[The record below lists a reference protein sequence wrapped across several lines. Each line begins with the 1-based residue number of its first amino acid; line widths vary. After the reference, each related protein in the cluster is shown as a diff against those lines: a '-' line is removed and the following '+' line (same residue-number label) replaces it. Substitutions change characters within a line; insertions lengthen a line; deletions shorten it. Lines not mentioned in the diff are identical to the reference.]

1 MDIENKNR
9 NLYQELYKAKGDT
22 KKHIS
27 TAAHEGKI
35 GTMNVAN
42 IKARQATLDAGL
54 ESAAFL
60 KNILE
65 VQLRTD
71 DKITEAESYA
81 KDKGYERDDD
91 FNLIQGKKERW
102 YDPESKEHLSLG
114 TVLARKTEAGELKRK
129 GIDKPFVAPTS
140 EYNFDDAMIQFK
152 AREQLDVKLKDRKM
166 GASEGYAKA
175 GSKYEFKKDNPLA
188 NIHKYDYVSML
199 KDFDSIFGENE
210 VVNEVVNDNV
220 LNTEVN
226 PNVATN
232 DAGGSYDALY
242 GDYETDDDGVM
253 RAMPNRG
260 GGGTP
265 YSEDDD
271 FAIDRWW

>member
-1 MDIENKNR
+1 MN
-9 NLYQELYKAKGDT
+9 NLFKFIPVTFQT
-22 KKHIS
+22 PIS
-27 TAAHEGKI
+27 SK
-35 GTMNVAN
+35 
-42 IKARQATLDAGL
+42 
-54 ESAAFL
+54 
-60 KNILE
+60 
-65 VQLRTD
+65 RTD
-71 DKITEAESYA
+71 LLH
-81 KDKGYERDDD
+81 GCLV
-91 FNLIQGKKERW
+91 N
-102 YDPESKEHLSLG
+102 
-114 TVLARKTEAGELKRK
+114 
-129 GIDKPFVAPTS
+129 
-140 EYNFDDAMIQFK
+140 
-152 AREQLDVKLKDRKM
+152 
-166 GASEGYAKA
+166 
-175 GSKYEFKKDNPLA
+175 EFKKDNPLA

-253 RAMPNRG
+253 RAMPNSG